1 MNMDM
6 HYTTAHIILYK
17 RFCTNVVINAP
28 TAGLKFVESEGN
40 VIQDERIAE
49 SMTSKPTK
57 GAWMWSRRSA
67 TAFTPPFSWKL
78 IIRHSMKMANYPY
91 LI

>member
-6 HYTTAHIILYK
+6 GYTSAHIILYK

-28 TAGLKFVESEGN
+28 TAGLKFVESEGK

-49 SMTSKPTK
+49 SMTSKLHGCGPEDRQQHLPLHLV
-57 GAWMWSRRSA
+57 GS
-67 TAFTPPFSWKL
+67 
-78 IIRHSMKMANYPY
+78 
-91 LI
+91 